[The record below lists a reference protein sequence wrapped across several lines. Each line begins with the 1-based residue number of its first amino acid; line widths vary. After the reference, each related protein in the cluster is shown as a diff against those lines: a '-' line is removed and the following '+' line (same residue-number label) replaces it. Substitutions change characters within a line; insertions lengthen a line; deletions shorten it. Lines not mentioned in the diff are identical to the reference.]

1 MNESNVKV
9 AVITG
14 GNRGIGK
21 SVAIAFA
28 TEGCRV
34 AISGRDEKALT
45 ETADEIR
52 DRFHVDVLPI
62 RADARSSQDA
72 EKLAKRVESEFGPPD
87 ILVNNAGIGLFSD
100 VSRFPEEDFRA
111 VFETNVFGVFYI
123 TKAFL
128 PGMIRHGGGHVI
140 NVSSLAGK
148 NNFAGGSAYCA
159 SKHALISFAECLM
172 LEVRHQNIKVTTI
185 CPGSVATDFS
195 PESKEKDWAL
205 TGDDVAQAVVDVWKT
220 SAQSLLSLVEMRPL
234 KPKKG

>member
-1 MNESNVKV
+1 MKEDSKAKI

-21 SVAIAFA
+21 SVGMAFA
-28 TEGCRV
+28 AEGCRV
-34 AISGRDEKALT
+34 AISGRDEKALQK
-45 ETADEIR
+45 TAEELR
-52 DRFHVDVLPI
+52 RHFHVDVLTI
-62 RADARSSQDA
+62 RADVRNSSDA
-72 EKLAKRVESEFGPPD
+72 EKLVHSVESEFGPAD

-100 VSRFPEEDFRA
+100 IARFDENDFRA
-111 VFETNVFGVFYI
+111 VFETNLFGVFYI

-140 NVSSLAGK
+140 NIGSLAGK

-195 PESKEKDWAL
+195 PESKGKDWAL
-205 TGDDVAQAVVDVWKT
+205 TGEDVAQAVIEVWKT
-220 SAQSLLSLVEMRPL
+220 SSRSLLSLVEMRPL
-234 KPKKG
+234 KPRK